1 MVYCGIT
8 TNAAG
13 RPSIGGKDMAEY
25 TIVTDSSCDLP
36 DQLAAE
42 LELKVVPLS
51 LTMEGKQY
59 LNTTDERGIA
69 HKELYARLRAGAMA
83 KTSAANAADFVSVM
97 EPELAAGRDVL
108 YIGFSSA
115 LSATCSVGAN
125 VGQELMEK
133 YPGRKVYTVDSLCAS
148 LGQGLFVYLLA
159 QKKREGMEIEALRD
173 YAEDL
178 KLHICHWFTVEDLQ
192 FLRRGGRVSAAAA
205 LIGSILSIKP
215 VMHVDNEGRLIPVS
229 KVRGRKASLRAIAD
243 KVKETMLDRPD
254 QTLFISHGDSEE
266 DAKLVAEMI
275 KERTGLSLQVLNYVG
290 PVIGSH
296 SGPGTIAVF
305 FIGSER

>member
-1 MVYCGIT
+1 
-8 TNAAG
+8 
-13 RPSIGGKDMAEY
+13 MAEY

-69 HKELYARLRAGAMA
+69 HKELYARLREGVMA
-83 KTSAANAADFVSVM
+83 KTSAANVEDFLSAL
-97 EPELAAGRDVL
+97 EPEMAAGRDAL

-115 LSATCSVGAN
+115 LSATCAVGAN
-125 VGQELMEK
+125 VCRDLMEK
-133 YPGRKVYTVDSLCAS
+133 YPGRKAYAVDSLCAS

-159 QKKREGMEIEALRD
+159 QKKREGMDIDALRD
-173 YAEDL
+173 YAEEL

-205 LIGSILSIKP
+205 FIGSILSIKP
-215 VMHVDNEGRLIPVS
+215 VLHVDNEGRLIPVS

-275 KERTGLSLQVLNYVG
+275 QERTGLKLQVLNFVG

>member
-1 MVYCGIT
+1 
-8 TNAAG
+8 
-13 RPSIGGKDMAEY
+13 MAEY
-25 TIVTDSSCDLP
+25 TIITDSSCDLP
-36 DQLAAE
+36 DNVAAE

-59 LNTTDERGIA
+59 LNTTDERGIPDQ
-69 HKELYARLRAGAMA
+69 ELYARLRAGAMA
-83 KTSAANAADFVSVM
+83 KTSAANAGSFVAVM
-97 EPELAAGRDVL
+97 EPELQAGRDVL

-125 VGQELMEK
+125 VGRELMER
-133 YPGRKVYTVDSLCAS
+133 YPERKVYTVDSLCAS

-159 QKKREGMEIEALRD
+159 QKKREGMELEALRD

-205 LIGSILSIKP
+205 VIGSILSIKP

-229 KVRGRKASLRAIAD
+229 KVRGRKASLRAIAE
-243 KVKETMLDRPD
+243 KVQETMLDRPD
-254 QTLFISHGDSEE
+254 QTLFISHGDCEE
-266 DAKLVAEMI
+266 DARLIAEMI
-275 KERTGLSLQVLNYVG
+275 KERTGLELNVLNYVG

-305 FIGSER
+305 FIGKER

>member
-1 MVYCGIT
+1 
-8 TNAAG
+8 
-13 RPSIGGKDMAEY
+13 MAEY

-83 KTSAANAADFVSVM
+83 KTSAANAEDFVSVM

>member
-1 MVYCGIT
+1 
-8 TNAAG
+8 
-13 RPSIGGKDMAEY
+13 MAEY
-25 TIVTDSSCDLP
+25 IILTDSSCDLP
-36 DQLAAE
+36 DSVTAE
-42 LELKVVPLS
+42 YGIRVIPLS

-59 LNTTDERGIA
+59 LNTTDERGIPDR
-69 HKELYARLRAGAMA
+69 ELYARLRDGAVA
-83 KTSAANAADFVSVM
+83 KTSAANAEAFTTVM
-97 EPELAAGRDVL
+97 EQELDAGRDIL

-125 VGQELMEK
+125 VSREMMER

-159 QKKREGMEIEALRD
+159 KKKQEGLTIDELRD
-173 YAEDL
+173 YAEGL
-178 KLHICHWFTVEDLQ
+178 KLHIAHWFTVEDLM
-192 FLRRGGRVSAAAA
+192 FLRRGGRISAAAA
-205 LIGSILSIKP
+205 VFGSILSIKP

-243 KVKETMLDRPD
+243 RVAQTKLDRPD
-254 QTLFISHGDSEE
+254 QTLFISHGDCEE
-266 DAKLVAEMI
+266 DARLVAEMI
-275 KERTGLSLQVLNYVG
+275 RERTGLEVEVLNFVG

-305 FIGSER
+305 FIASER

>member
-1 MVYCGIT
+1 
-8 TNAAG
+8 
-13 RPSIGGKDMAEY
+13 MAEY
-25 TIVTDSSCDLP
+25 TIITDSSCDLP
-36 DQLAAE
+36 DNVAAE

-59 LNTTDERGIA
+59 LNTTDERGIPDQ
-69 HKELYARLRAGAMA
+69 ELYARLRAGAMA
-83 KTSAANAADFVSVM
+83 KTSAANAGSFVAVM
-97 EPELAAGRDVL
+97 EPELQAGRDVL

-125 VGQELMEK
+125 VGRELMER
-133 YPGRKVYTVDSLCAS
+133 YPERKVYTVDSLCAS

-159 QKKREGMEIEALRD
+159 QKKREGMELEALRD

-205 LIGSILSIKP
+205 VIGSILSIKP

-254 QTLFISHGDSEE
+254 QTLFISHGDCEE
-266 DAKLVAEMI
+266 DARLIAEMI
-275 KERTGLSLQVLNYVG
+275 KERTGLELNVLNYVG

-305 FIGSER
+305 FIGKER

>member
-1 MVYCGIT
+1 
-8 TNAAG
+8 
-13 RPSIGGKDMAEY
+13 MAEY

-148 LGQGLFVYLLA
+148 LGQGLVVYLLA
-159 QKKREGMEIEALRD
+159 QKKREGMEIETLRD

>member
-1 MVYCGIT
+1 
-8 TNAAG
+8 
-13 RPSIGGKDMAEY
+13 MAEY
-25 TIVTDSSCDLP
+25 TIITDSSCDLP
-36 DQLAAE
+36 DNVAAE

-59 LNTTDERGIA
+59 LNTTDERGIPDQ
-69 HKELYARLRAGAMA
+69 ELYARLRAGAMA
-83 KTSAANAADFVSVM
+83 KTSAANAGSFVAVM
-97 EPELAAGRDVL
+97 EPELQAGRDVL

-125 VGQELMEK
+125 VGRELMER
-133 YPGRKVYTVDSLCAS
+133 YPERKVYTVDSLCAS

-159 QKKREGMEIEALRD
+159 QKKREGMELEALRD

-205 LIGSILSIKP
+205 VIGSILSIKP

-254 QTLFISHGDSEE
+254 QTPFISHGDCEE
-266 DAKLVAEMI
+266 DARLIAEMI
-275 KERTGLSLQVLNYVG
+275 KERTGLELNVLNYVG

-305 FIGSER
+305 FIGKER

>member
-1 MVYCGIT
+1 
-8 TNAAG
+8 
-13 RPSIGGKDMAEY
+13 MAEY
-25 TIVTDSSCDLP
+25 IILTDSSCDLP
-36 DQLAAE
+36 DSVTAE
-42 LELKVVPLS
+42 YGIRVIPLS

-59 LNTTDERGIA
+59 LNTTDERGIPDR
-69 HKELYARLRAGAMA
+69 ELYARLRDGAVA
-83 KTSAANAADFVSVM
+83 KTSAANAEAFTTVM
-97 EPELAAGRDVL
+97 EQELDAGRDIL

-125 VGQELMEK
+125 VSREMMER

-159 QKKREGMEIEALRD
+159 KKKQEGLTIDELRD
-173 YAEDL
+173 YAEGL
-178 KLHICHWFTVEDLQ
+178 KLHIAHWFTVEALM
-192 FLRRGGRVSAAAA
+192 FLRRGGRISAAAA
-205 LIGSILSIKP
+205 VFGSILSIKP

-243 KVKETMLDRPD
+243 RVAQTKLDRPD
-254 QTLFISHGDSEE
+254 QTLFISHGDCEE
-266 DAKLVAEMI
+266 DARLVAEMI
-275 KERTGLSLQVLNYVG
+275 RERTGLEVEVLNFVG

-305 FIGSER
+305 FIASER

>member
-1 MVYCGIT
+1 
-8 TNAAG
+8 
-13 RPSIGGKDMAEY
+13 MAEY
-25 TIVTDSSCDLP
+25 TIITDSSCDLP
-36 DQLAAE
+36 DNVAAE

-59 LNTTDERGIA
+59 LNTTDERGIPDQ
-69 HKELYARLRAGAMA
+69 ELYARLRAGAMA
-83 KTSAANAADFVSVM
+83 KTSAANAGSFVAVM
-97 EPELAAGRDVL
+97 EPELQAGRDVL

-125 VGQELMEK
+125 VGRELMER
-133 YPGRKVYTVDSLCAS
+133 YPERKVYTVDSLCAS

-159 QKKREGMEIEALRD
+159 QKKREGMELEALRD

-205 LIGSILSIKP
+205 VIGSILSIKP

-254 QTLFISHGDSEE
+254 QTLFIR
-266 DAKLVAEMI
+266 LIAEMI
-275 KERTGLSLQVLNYVG
+275 KERTGLELNVLNYVG

-305 FIGSER
+305 FIGKER

>member
-1 MVYCGIT
+1 
-8 TNAAG
+8 
-13 RPSIGGKDMAEY
+13 MAEY

-159 QKKREGMEIEALRD
+159 QKKREGMEIETLRD

>member
-1 MVYCGIT
+1 
-8 TNAAG
+8 
-13 RPSIGGKDMAEY
+13 MADY
-25 TIVTDSSCDLP
+25 IIITDSSCDLP
-36 DQLAAE
+36 DDVAAQLGV
-42 LELKVVPLS
+42 KVVPLS
-51 LTMEGKQY
+51 LTLGGKEY
-59 LNTTDERGIA
+59 LNTTDARGIPN
-69 HKELYARLRAGAMA
+69 KELYARLRAGEVS
-83 KTSAANAADFVSVM
+83 KTSAANADVFVAAM
-97 EPELAAGRDVL
+97 EPEMQAGRDVL

-115 LSATCSVGAN
+115 LSATCQVGAN
-125 VGQELMEK
+125 VGREMMEK

-159 QKKREGMEIEALRD
+159 QKKREGMELEALRD

-205 LIGSILSIKP
+205 VIGSILSIKP
-215 VMHVDNEGRLIPVS
+215 VLHVDNEGRPVA
-229 KVRGRKASLRAIAD
+229 KVRGRKASLRAIAE
-243 KVKETMLDRPD
+243 KVQETMLDRPD

-266 DAKLVAEMI
+266 DARLVAEMI
-275 KERTGLSLQVLNYVG
+275 KERTGLELQVLNFVG

>member
-1 MVYCGIT
+1 
-8 TNAAG
+8 
-13 RPSIGGKDMAEY
+13 MADY
-25 TIVTDSSCDLP
+25 IIITDSSCDLP
-36 DQLAAE
+36 DDVAAQLGV
-42 LELKVVPLS
+42 KVVPLS
-51 LTMEGKQY
+51 LTLGGKEY
-59 LNTTDERGIA
+59 LNTTDARGIPN
-69 HKELYARLRAGAMA
+69 KELYARLRAGEVS
-83 KTSAANAADFVSVM
+83 KTSAANADVFVAAM
-97 EPELAAGRDVL
+97 EPEMQAGRDVL

-115 LSATCSVGAN
+115 LSATCQVGAN
-125 VGQELMEK
+125 VGREMMEK

-159 QKKREGMEIEALRD
+159 QKKREGMELEALRD

-205 LIGSILSIKP
+205 VIGSILSIKP
-215 VMHVDNEGRLIPVS
+215 VLHVDNEGRLIPVA
-229 KVRGRKASLRAIAD
+229 KVRGRKASLRAIAE
-243 KVKETMLDRPD
+243 KVQETMLDRPD

-266 DAKLVAEMI
+266 DARLVAEML
-275 KERTGLSLQVLNYVG
+275 KERTGLELQVLNFVG

>member
-1 MVYCGIT
+1 
-8 TNAAG
+8 
-13 RPSIGGKDMAEY
+13 MAEY
-25 TIVTDSSCDLP
+25 TIITDSSCDLP
-36 DQLAAE
+36 DNVAAE

-51 LTMEGKQY
+51 LTKQY
-59 LNTTDERGIA
+59 LNTTDERGIPDQ
-69 HKELYARLRAGAMA
+69 ELYARLRAGAMA
-83 KTSAANAADFVSVM
+83 KTSAANAGSFVAVM
-97 EPELAAGRDVL
+97 EPELQAGRDVL

-125 VGQELMEK
+125 VGRELMER
-133 YPGRKVYTVDSLCAS
+133 YPERKVYTVDSLCAS

-159 QKKREGMEIEALRD
+159 QKKREGMELEALRD

-205 LIGSILSIKP
+205 VIGSILSIKP

-254 QTLFISHGDSEE
+254 QTLFISHGDCEE
-266 DAKLVAEMI
+266 DARLIAEMI
-275 KERTGLSLQVLNYVG
+275 KERTGLELNVLNYVG

-305 FIGSER
+305 FIGKER

>member
-1 MVYCGIT
+1 
-8 TNAAG
+8 
-13 RPSIGGKDMAEY
+13 MAEY
-25 TIVTDSSCDLP
+25 TIITDSSCDLP
-36 DQLAAE
+36 DNVAAE

-59 LNTTDERGIA
+59 LNTTDERGIPDQ
-69 HKELYARLRAGAMA
+69 ELYARLRAGAMA
-83 KTSAANAADFVSVM
+83 KTSAANAGSFVAVM
-97 EPELAAGRDVL
+97 EPELQAGRDVL

-125 VGQELMEK
+125 VGRELMER
-133 YPGRKVYTVDSLCAS
+133 YPERKVYTVDSLCAS

-159 QKKREGMEIEALRD
+159 QKKREGMELEALRD
-173 YAEDL
+173 YAENL

-205 LIGSILSIKP
+205 VIGSILSIKP

-254 QTLFISHGDSEE
+254 QTLFISHGDCEE
-266 DAKLVAEMI
+266 DARLIAEMI
-275 KERTGLSLQVLNYVG
+275 KERTGLELNVLNYVG

-305 FIGSER
+305 FIGKER

>member
-1 MVYCGIT
+1 
-8 TNAAG
+8 
-13 RPSIGGKDMAEY
+13 MAEY

-159 QKKREGMEIEALRD
+159 QKKREGMEIETLRD
-173 YAEDL
+173 YAEDI